1 MYRIFFTLL
10 SVTTLFAC
18 EQAPQKTDSMIFR
31 ESTIS
36 DAQKPIQQS
45 QALLTSAVRNDPMK
59 HLDILIIAN
68 NAKNAARNIYQRG
81 QIIGYKDESLL
92 QLEDYFKALSPVL
105 VEHAKALLEQVI
117 ERTVVLR
124 KEIEDAK
131 NQPYSARNTDT
142 SQLVSFLG
150 EQYNIDVKSCC
161 LTQLSQ
167 IDSLLQGQPKQHRDL
182 LILIRSI
189 NTELGNIIQRVKYEE
204 ELRERLKSI
213 H

>member
-36 DAQKPIQQS
+36 DAQKPIQRS
-45 QALLTSAVRNDPMK
+45 HALLTSAVRNEPMK

-68 NAKNAARNIYQRG
+68 NAKNAARDIYQRG

-92 QLEDYFKALSPVL
+92 QLEEYFKTLSPAL

-117 ERTVVLR
+117 ERTVILR

-167 IDSLLQGQPKQHRDL
+167 IDLLLQGQPRKHRDL

-189 NTELGNIIQRVKYEE
+189 NTELGNIIQQAQYEDK
-204 ELRERLKSI
+204 LRERLKSI